1 MYRGIGLITGN
12 LTCPYIAC
20 FFLFVLIP
28 LLPITI
34 YIYIYTN
41 RDDVGRTA
49 ADSFRL
55 QVVAAKET
63 GNAAPVKRIENCS
76 FLYTRHLNM
85 YFVALTRS
93 NVNPALVFE
102 YIFQLIKIL
111 KSYLGDD
118 FDENAMRNNM
128 TLIYE
133 LMDETMDFGY
143 PQNCAID
150 VLRLYISLGNV
161 KPADEP
167 EPSALTSQITGAI
180 DWRREGIRHKKN
192 EVYIDVLESVNLLL
206 SQSGSILRN
215 EVTGAVQM
223 NTKLTGMPECK
234 FGLNDKLVIDKDRSG
249 GAGGDDARGKPSVE
263 IDDCT
268 FHRCVR
274 LGKFDADRTIT
285 FIPPDGEFELMRYRV
300 SDNINLPF
308 RIIPA
313 VQEEQNM
320 TKVSINVKILAN
332 FSDQLFATNVVIKIP
347 VPKNTAKTKIKHT
360 FGRAKYEPE
369 QQAIVWR
376 VKRFAGKAECIITAD
391 VELINTVR
399 PKPWSRPPIQCEFQV
414 PMFTASGVHVR
425 FLRVYDKS
433 GYHTNRWVRYI
444 TKAGSYQIRI

>member
-1 MYRGIGLITGN
+1 MISRQY
-12 LTCPYIAC
+12 
-20 FFLFVLIP
+20 
-28 LLPITI
+28 
-34 YIYIYTN
+34 
-41 RDDVGRTA
+41 RDDVSRAA

-55 QVVAAKET
+55 QVIAAKET
-63 GNAAPVKRIENCS
+63 GTQAPVKRIENCS
-76 FLYTRHLNM
+76 FLYTRHFNM

-102 YIFQLIKIL
+102 YIFQFIRIL
-111 KSYLGDD
+111 KAYLGDE
-118 FDENAMRNNM
+118 FDENSMRNNM

-143 PQNCAID
+143 PQNCAVD
-150 VLRLYISLGNV
+150 VLRLYINLGNV
-161 KPADEP
+161 RPQDEP
-167 EPSALTSQITGAI
+167 EPSQLTSQITGAI

-206 SQSGSILRN
+206 SSTGSILRN
-215 EVTGAVQM
+215 EVTGQVQM

-234 FGLNDKLVIDKDRSG
+234 FGLNDKLVIEQETNQNRRNG
-249 GAGGDDARGKPSVE
+249 VE

-300 SDNINLPF
+300 TDNINLPF
-308 RIIPA
+308 RVIPA
-313 VQEEQNM
+313 VQEETGQNRVSM
-320 TKVSINVKILAN
+320 NLKVIAN
-332 FSDQLFATNVVIKIP
+332 FSEKLFATHVVIKIP
-347 VPKNTAKTKIKHT
+347 VPKNTAKAKIKNS

-376 VKRFAGKAECIITAD
+376 VKRFPGKHECLLQATID
-391 VELINTVR
+391 LIPTVR
-399 PKPWSRPPIQCEFQV
+399 NKVWNRQPINLEFQV

-444 TKAGSYQIRI
+444 TKAGGYSVRS

>member
-1 MYRGIGLITGN
+1 MIIILNQKGDIMISRQY
-12 LTCPYIAC
+12 
-20 FFLFVLIP
+20 
-28 LLPITI
+28 
-34 YIYIYTN
+34 
-41 RDDVGRTA
+41 RDDVSRAA

-55 QVVAAKET
+55 QVIAAKEA
-63 GNAAPVKRIENCS
+63 GSQPPVKLIDNCS
-76 FLYTRHLNM
+76 FLYTRHRKL

-102 YIFQLIKIL
+102 YLFQKIRIL
-111 KSYLGDD
+111 KAYLGDD
-118 FDENAMRNNM
+118 FEESSMRNSM

-150 VLRLYISLGNV
+150 VLRLYINLGNV
-161 KPADEP
+161 KPQDEP
-167 EPSALTSQITGAI
+167 EPSLLTSQITGAI

-206 SQSGSILRN
+206 SSTGNTLRN
-215 EVTGAVQM
+215 EVMGQVMM
-223 NTKLTGMPECK
+223 NTKLSGMPECK
-234 FGLNDKLVIDKDRSG
+234 FGLNDKLVIDREK
-249 GAGGDDARGKPSVE
+249 GDPKRPSVE

-300 SDNINLPF
+300 TDNINQPF
-308 RIIPA
+308 RIIPV
-313 VQEEQNM
+313 VQEEGHS
-320 TKVSINVKILAN
+320 KVAINLKVIAS
-332 FSDQLFATNVVIKIP
+332 FSEKLYATHVVIKIP
-347 VPKNTAKTKIKHT
+347 VPKNTARSKIKVS

-369 QQAIVWR
+369 QQSVVWR
-376 VKRFAGKAECIITAD
+376 VKRFPGKAECMLSAD
-391 VELINTVR
+391 VELMQTVR
-399 PKPWSRPPIQCEFQV
+399 AKPWSRPPLNVEFQV

-433 GYHTNRWVRYI
+433 GYNASRWVRYI
-444 TKAGSYQIRI
+444 TKGRGYQVRI

>member
-1 MYRGIGLITGN
+1 MISMIMILNQKGDIMISRQY
-12 LTCPYIAC
+12 
-20 FFLFVLIP
+20 
-28 LLPITI
+28 
-34 YIYIYTN
+34 
-41 RDDVGRTA
+41 RDDVTRSA
-49 ADSFRL
+49 ADAFRL
-55 QVVAAKET
+55 QVIATKQT
-63 GNAAPVKRIENCS
+63 GSESPVKRIENCS

-85 YFVALTRS
+85 FFVAVTRS

-102 YIFQLIKIL
+102 YLFQLIRIL
-111 KSYLGDD
+111 KGYLGDE

-133 LMDETMDFGY
+133 LMDETMDHGY
-143 PQNCAID
+143 PQNCAVD
-150 VLRLYISLGNV
+150 VLKLYINLGNV
-161 KPADEP
+161 RPQDEP
-167 EPSALTSQITGAI
+167 APSQLTSQITGAI

-206 SQSGSILRN
+206 SSTGAVLRN
-215 EVTGAVQM
+215 EVTGGVQM

-234 FGLNDKLVIDKDRSG
+234 FGLNDKLVIEKEGQR
-249 GAGGDDARGKPSVE
+249 KPGVE

-300 SDNINLPF
+300 TDNINLPF

-313 VQEEQNM
+313 VQEEQGL
-320 TKVSINVKILAN
+320 TKVSISLKIIAN

-347 VPKNTAKTKIKHT
+347 VPKNTAKTKIKHS

-376 VKRFAGKAECIITAD
+376 VKKFPGKNDCTITAD
-391 VELINTVR
+391 VDLMPTVR
-399 PKPWSRPPIQCEFQV
+399 PKPWSRPPISCEFQV
-414 PMFTASGVHVR
+414 PMFTSSGVHVR

-444 TKAGSYQIRI
+444 TKAGNYQIRI